1 MGGEPWENG
10 VGVAVVTWEE
20 AGADCLRV
28 RTRVFVEEQGVPL
41 EVEADGRDPGC
52 AHVLARDPTGRPV
65 GTGRLLPD
73 GRIGR
78 MAVLPEW
85 RGKGIGRRI
94 LGLLE
99 AEARRRG
106 LRRVTLHAQTRAQ
119 GFYEAA
125 GYRVEGG
132 VFEEAGI
139 PHVTMWKDLTA

>member
-1 MGGEPWENG
+1 MLGDGATEG
-10 VGVAVVTWEE
+10 VRVALVTWEE
-20 AGADCLRV
+20 AGPDCLWV
-28 RTRVFVEEQGVPL
+28 RTRVFVQEQGVSPEI
-41 EVEADGRDPGC
+41 EVDGRDPEC
-52 AHVLARDPTGRPV
+52 VHALARDGSGRPV

-78 MAVLPEW
+78 MAVLPDW
-85 RGKGIGRRI
+85 RGRGIGRRI

-106 LRRVTLHAQTRAQ
+106 LGRVTLHAQIRARA
-119 GFYEAA
+119 FYEAA

-139 PHVTMWKDLTA
+139 PHVAMGKDLVP

>member
-1 MGGEPWENG
+1 MSGDRAENG
-10 VGVAVVTWEE
+10 VRVALVSWEE
-20 AGADCLRV
+20 AGPDCLQV
-28 RTRVFVEEQGVPL
+28 RTRVFVEEQGVPVEI
-41 EVEADGRDPGC
+41 EVDGRDPGC
-52 AHVLARDPTGRPV
+52 AHALARDASGRPV

-78 MAVLPEW
+78 MAVVPEW
-85 RGKGIGRRI
+85 RGRGIGRRI

-106 LRRVTLHAQTRAQ
+106 LRRVTLHAQTHAR

-139 PHVTMWKDLTA
+139 PHVAMGKDLAP